1 MHTEP
6 TLSDIYEEI
15 ADKLLALARTRA
27 LMGEPCEALGIFH
40 AASLEYTRFR
50 DVLSAYPGFQ
60 ALEHAFRVTMTA
72 LEAEQDQTEYRQ
84 PDAIVPKPTPR
95 KRNRRAA

>member
-1 MHTEP
+1 MQTET

-15 ADKLLALARTRA
+15 AEKLALARTRA
-27 LMGEPCEALGIFH
+27 LMGESCEALGIFQ

-50 DVLSAYPGFQ
+50 DVLSAYPGFY

-72 LEAEQDQTEYRQ
+72 LQAEEQHAAEIERPAQ
-84 PDAIVPKPTPR
+84 APKAAPR

>member
-1 MHTEP
+1 MQTET

-15 ADKLLALARTRA
+15 ADQLALARTKA
-27 LMGEPCEALGIFH
+27 LMGESCEALGIFQ

-50 DVLSAYPGFQ
+50 DVLSAYPGFY

-72 LEAEQDQTEYRQ
+72 LQAEEQRAFDRE
-84 PDAIVPKPTPR
+84 KPAEETKTAPR
-95 KRNRRAA
+95 KRSRRAA